1 MITRG
6 LHDSGLVL
14 LGTEDD
20 VLIEAADDNPAI
32 VACNDDLLEATGG
45 AWDKRRN
52 QNSHSLA
59 LALALALW
67 ERYYANALDTVP
79 ADDQRTRRRQ
89 YLGELDVH
97 CVG

>member
-6 LHDSGLVL
+6 LRDSGLVL

-32 VACNDDLLEATGG
+32 VAGNDDLLEATGG

-52 QNSHSLA
+52 QNSHSLG
-59 LALALALW
+59 LALW

-89 YLGELDVH
+89 YLGKLDVH